1 MQQTQ
6 GWHVANWGL
15 WGWLETIIK
24 FVGIVAAYAAFFA
37 SSGDLIVG
45 GNPELGAVIIVAL
58 ATLITIVAITIR
70 IRQREVISMV
80 YALLNFLAHVGLVI
94 ALLRVPTQT
103 TLPLVFAVAFVI
115 GELVKQYFLKVTGYT
130 EQGQD
135 IAGMIRFSR
144 IVMSAYILLVIALII

>member
-6 GWHVANWGL
+6 GWHVGSWGL

-24 FVGIVAAYAAFFA
+24 LVGMLAAYAAFFA
-37 SSGDLIVG
+37 SAGDFVIG

-58 ATLITIVAITIR
+58 AMLITIVAITIR

-80 YALLNFLAHVGLVI
+80 YALLNFLAHVALLI
-94 ALLRVPTQT
+94 ALLRLPAQT
-103 TLPLVFAVAFVI
+103 TLPLLFAIAFVI

-144 IVMSAYILLVIALII
+144 IVMSAYILLAIALVI